1 MTDHHDG
8 YEPAD
13 PTDHT
18 AGGFEVGRRTLLR
31 LAGVAG
37 VLSTTSLAGARVA
50 FGNRRSDDDDGGRN
64 GDGNG
69 EVLVVLS
76 LRGGFDGLAAVA
88 PVGDPAWAALR
99 PNIGTPERAV
109 KRVDDTFGLHPGLS
123 PLFDAWDDGVLAAVH
138 GVGQASTSRSHAV
151 ATAELERAA
160 AASVKTGWVDRVAAL
175 GDAGL
180 LAATQVGNPALP
192 GSATG
197 PRDKLAV
204 GRLASMNLSVSE
216 EVVPLAAWQRAIG
229 QLHADA
235 RPQVARPTSAALR
248 GVATLRPLADR
259 AADDEGE
266 DAYPEGPL
274 GDALRDV
281 ARLVKADVGLR
292 VVTVDADGWDLHAGA
307 GRVDGG
313 ALRDR
318 LQVLA
323 QALATFRGDLGDDFD
338 RVTVVT
344 VSEFGR
350 RAAENGSGG
359 TDHGR
364 ANAALVFGGSVRGG
378 RVYGRWPGVA
388 GDRLVDGDLAVT
400 TDYRSVL
407 AEVLSARLGVG
418 SAVFPGFSPA
428 RLGLVEGR

>member
-1 MTDHHDG
+1 MTDHTE
-8 YEPAD
+8 EPV
-13 PTDHT
+13 PGG
-18 AGGFEVGRRTLLR
+18 AGSGPAGLELGRRALLR

-50 FGNRRSDDDDGGRN
+50 FGAPDRH
-64 GDGNG
+64 GD
-69 EVLVVLS
+69 VLVVLS

-88 PVGDPAWAALR
+88 PVGDPAWAGLR

-138 GVGQASTSRSHAV
+138 GVGQPSTSRSHAV

-160 AASVKTGWVDRVAAL
+160 ADSVRTGWVDRVAGL
-175 GDAGL
+175 GDVGL
-180 LAATQVGNPALP
+180 FAATQVGNPALP
-192 GSATG
+192 GSAAG
-197 PRDKLAV
+197 PRDELAV
-204 GRLASMNLSVSE
+204 GRIANEKLSVSE
-216 EVVPLAAWQRAIG
+216 DVVPLAAWQRAIG

-235 RPQVARPTSAALR
+235 RAQVARPTVTALR
-248 GVATLRPLADR
+248 GVTVLRPLADD
-259 AADDEGE
+259 AAKDDGDDE
-266 DAYPEGPL
+266 YPDGAL

-281 ARLVKADVGLR
+281 ARLVRAGVGLR
-292 VVTVDADGWDLHAGA
+292 VVTVDAGGWDLHAGA

-313 ALRDR
+313 AMRDR
-318 LQVLA
+318 LQELA
-323 QALATFRGDLGDDFD
+323 QALAAFRGDLGGDFD

-364 ANAALVFGGSVRGG
+364 GNAALVFGGSVRGG
-378 RVYGRWPGVA
+378 RVYGRWPGLA
-388 GDRLVDGDLAVT
+388 GDRLADGDLAVT

-407 AEVLSARLGVG
+407 AEVLDARLGVG
-418 SAVFPGFSPA
+418 PAVFPGFSPA
-428 RLGLVEGR
+428 RLGLVQAH